1 MKTMR
6 NTLYALLGI
15 GMLTACSSDDLPLTQ
30 SDEARIITF
39 SASMEKVITRT
50 TEGHRDWSKDTDPLS
65 MNVFGWVGD
74 DNILKGVRVDYNT
87 AGVDVG
93 KWTYAPEKYWAD
105 YIIDNKDY
113 GFVACM
119 PYNEGSEASYEGG
132 KYTVSM
138 PVSIPNGILT
148 NTQELPM
155 ISHLNS
161 NPAVGQ
167 VVEFD
172 MDQTLV
178 SFDIQF
184 SMDERMAKLRFFDIK
199 EVKIEGNMPVSGTVK
214 CGFTKSDL
222 GHIQDITSFAWS
234 NVETGN
240 IAPAYVGGEDHA
252 PLKVDV
258 YGEVYKMWDNS
269 TFYAIPSPVPTDFE
283 PTITVTYDVHIVYE
297 GNDEITRKDVTSS
310 IVFNK
315 ANFGYGSDSALKA
328 GNRYP
333 IKIRIMPKYLYVL
346 ADVDQ
351 TYGYLLI
358 E

>member
-1 MKTMR
+1 MKKMR
-6 NTLYALLGI
+6 NTIYALLGI
-15 GMLTACSSDDLPLTQ
+15 GMLTACSSDELPLTQ

-39 SASMEKVITRT
+39 SASMEKVITRA
-50 TEGHRDWSKDTDPLS
+50 TEGHRDWSKVTDPLS
-65 MNVFGWVGD
+65 MNVFGWVGK
-74 DNILKGVRVDYNT
+74 DNILKGVRVDYTEGENT
-87 AGVDVG
+87 D
-93 KWTYAPEKYWAD
+93 KWTYAPEKYWVD

-119 PYNEGSEASYEGG
+119 PYNEGAEASYEGG

-167 VVEFD
+167 VVKFD

-184 SMDERMAKLRFFDIK
+184 SMDERMAKLRYFVIK
-199 EVKIEGNMPVSGTVK
+199 EVKIEGKMPVSGTVK

-222 GHIQDITSFAWS
+222 GHIQDISSFAWS
-234 NVETGN
+234 DVTTKD
-240 IAPAYVGGEDHA
+240 IPSAYVGGEDHDT
-252 PLKVDV
+252 LKVDV
-258 YGEVYKMWDNS
+258 YGEVFKMWDNS

-283 PTITVTYDVHIVYE
+283 PTITVTYDVHTIYK
-297 GNDEITRKDVTSS
+297 GNDEITRENVTSS
-310 IVFNK
+310 IVFNQD
-315 ANFGYGSDSALKA
+315 NFGYGSGSVLKA
-328 GNRYP
+328 SNRYP
-333 IKIRIMPKYLYVL
+333 IRIKIMPKYLYVL

-351 TYGYLLI
+351 TLGYLLI

>member
-1 MKTMR
+1 MR
-6 NTLYALLGI
+6 NTIYAMLAV

-30 SDEARIITF
+30 SDEARVITF
-39 SASMEKVITRT
+39 SASMEKVITRA
-50 TEGHRDWSKDTDPLS
+50 TEGHRDWSKVTDPLS
-65 MNVFGWVGD
+65 MNVFGWVGK
-74 DNILKGVRVDYNT
+74 DNILKGVRVDYTEGENT
-87 AGVDVG
+87 D

-119 PYNEGSEASYEGG
+119 PYNEGAEASYEGG

-138 PVSIPNGILT
+138 PVSIPKGILM

-161 NPAVGQ
+161 NPTVGQ
-167 VVEFD
+167 VVKFD
-172 MDQTLV
+172 MDQTLAG
-178 SFDIQF
+178 FDIRF
-184 SMDERMAKLRFFDIK
+184 SLDKDMLNLRYFDIK
-199 EVKIEGNMPVSGTVK
+199 EVKISENMPTSGTVK

-222 GHIQDITSFAWS
+222 GHIQDISSFEWTGITNTECAETSIIHKNS
-234 NVETGN
+234 VGSPTHLEVKVNGETTEN
-240 IAPAYVGGEDHA
+240 WAKWGE
-252 PLKVDV
+252 P
-258 YGEVYKMWDNS
+258 
-269 TFYAIPSPVPTDFE
+269 FYAIPSVTFNPK
-283 PTITVTYDVHIVYE
+283 ITVKYDVHTIYA
-297 GNDEITRKDVTSS
+297 GKDEITRKDVVSS
-310 IVFNK
+310 IIFNND
-315 ANFGYGSDSALKA
+315 NFGYGSAPKA

-333 IKIRIMPKYLYVL
+333 IRIKIMPKYLYVL

>member
-1 MKTMR
+1 MKTKR
-6 NTLYALLGI
+6 NTIYALLSI

-30 SDEARIITF
+30 SDEARVITF
-39 SASMEKVITRT
+39 SASMEKVITRA
-50 TEGHRDWSKDTDPLS
+50 TEGHIAWSKDTDPLS
-65 MNVFGWVGD
+65 MNVFGWVGN
-74 DNILKGVRVDYNT
+74 DNILKGDSVGYKT
-87 AGVDVG
+87 EGV
-93 KWTYAPEKYWAD
+93 WTYAPEKYWAD

-119 PYNEGSEASYEGG
+119 PYNKDAEASYEDG

-148 NTQELPM
+148 NTQKLPM

-167 VVEFD
+167 VVTFD

-184 SMDERMAKLRFFDIK
+184 SMDERMAKLRYFDIK
-199 EVKIEGNMPVSGTVK
+199 EVKIEGKMPVSGTVK

-222 GHIQDITSFAWS
+222 GHIQDISSFAWS
-234 NVETGN
+234 DVTTK
-240 IAPAYVGGEDHA
+240 IIPSAYVGGNPHA

-258 YGEVYKMWDNS
+258 YGEVFKMWDNS

-283 PTITVTYDVHIVYE
+283 PTITVTYDVHTIYE
-297 GNDEITRKDVTSS
+297 GNDEITRENVTSS
-310 IVFNK
+310 IVFNQE
-315 ANFGYGSDSALKA
+315 NFGYGSGSVLKA
-328 GNRYP
+328 SNRYP